1 MSLLSAAL
9 IVRDEERNLL
19 ACLTSLR
26 NIAGEIVVVDTGS
39 RDHTRDIAQAAGAR
53 VFEFLWQDDFG
64 AARNEALG
72 HCSGDWILYIDADER
87 VRPGTGDDLKPAL
100 DDERAVAHQVRFFVR
115 PGFTP
120 YWELRL
126 FRNHP
131 GIRFEGIIHENIWPA
146 VLRFIDNA
154 GGHVGR
160 VALCIDHFGYERDQ
174 ERKYARDLPLLFQR
188 VRTDPDSVYCWQQIG
203 HIHRMQGDI
212 AAARAALG
220 SGIEVVR
227 AKSSLVHQD
236 SLPFVELAA
245 IALETG
251 DPPPG
256 PLLSEA
262 RELFPEQ
269 FHLAWLQGRLWL
281 EEQRLS
287 AAAERFT
294 ALAARE
300 DDNLTDH
307 ALGYDVRLFGA
318 WPLAG
323 LASCRFAEARYAEA
337 AALFAAAA
345 RRDPEQLEYRVKQ
358 ALAARLAGAASVT

>member
-1 MSLLSAAL
+1 
-9 IVRDEERNLL
+9 V
-19 ACLTSLR
+19 LR
-26 NIAGEIVVVDTGS
+26 VVDKT
-39 RDHTRDIAQAAGAR
+39 
-53 VFEFLWQDDFG
+53 
-64 AARNEALG
+64 
-72 HCSGDWILYIDADER
+72 
-87 VRPGTGDDLKPAL
+87 
-100 DDERAVAHQVRFFVR
+100 
-115 PGFTP
+115 
-120 YWELRL
+120 
-126 FRNHP
+126 
-131 GIRFEGIIHENIWPA
+131 
-146 VLRFIDNA
+146 

-160 VALCIDHFGYERDQ
+160 VPLNIDHFGYERDQ
-174 ERKYARDLPLLFQR
+174 ERKYARDLPLLLQR

-227 AKSSLVHQD
+227 AKPSLVHQD

-245 IALETG
+245 IGLETG

-262 RELFPEQ
+262 RELFPDQ
-269 FHLAWLQGRLWL
+269 FHLAWFEGRRLLQQ
-281 EEQRLS
+281 QRFS
-287 AAAERFT
+287 AAAEQFT

-300 DDNLTDH
+300 DDDLTDH

-337 AALFAAAA
+337 ATLFAAAA

-358 ALAARLAGAASVT
+358 ALAARLAGAANVT